1 MSDRVDFIGR
11 VTPTY
16 DAKIEIA
23 IAKLADDEIE
33 ISENSEFEY
42 AFGPYVFLKKFLPN
56 NTMLLYLIRAV
67 EGKEAE
73 LLRILKISPNFL
85 SKDLNKTSAI
95 DLYFEFMEIFG
106 LPVPEIGGKKY
117 LIDEEKQYFVM
128 GDLDGEKYQDALSSE
143 GLLD

>member
-11 VTPTY
+11 VTPTD
-16 DAKIEIA
+16 DAKIEIV
-23 IAKLADDEIE
+23 IAKLTDDEIE

-42 AFGPYVFLKKFLPN
+42 VFGPYVFLKKFLPN
-56 NTMLLYLIRAV
+56 NTMLLYIIRAV
-67 EGKEAE
+67 EGEEAK
-73 LLRILKISPNFL
+73 LLQMLRISPNFL

-117 LIDEEKQYFVM
+117 LIDEEKQYFVI
-128 GDLDGEKYQDALSSE
+128 GDLDVEKYQNALKKE
-143 GLLD
+143 GLV